1 VAVRTDDD
9 ETTIVPR
16 AALGE
21 ILPACPRCGGF
32 DLSVT
37 NQGRSACAA
46 CGLRFLVP
54 AYFQRVPPPA
64 ADPPADPPGAA
75 PAGLTREQ
83 IAAVLAKAH
92 ARKTPD
98 PAA

>member
-21 ILPACPRCGGF
+21 ILAACPRCGGF

-54 AYFQRVPPPA
+54 AYFQRVLPP
-64 ADPPADPPGAA
+64 ADPPADPPSAE
-75 PAGLTREQ
+75 GLTRDE
-83 IAAVLAKAH
+83 IEAVLA
-92 ARKTPD
+92 ARRPPPSD